1 MNPEAIV
8 RYNSQMIHDL
18 QRDENEI
25 AELLLDRALRE
36 SIASIYMVNRK
47 NFVLAERLIG
57 EEIYRAI
64 LVDADRM
71 TKLWEADHEQ
81 S

>member
-8 RYNSQMIHDL
+8 RYNAQMIHDL
-18 QRDENEI
+18 ERDENEI
-25 AELLLDRALRE
+25 AELLLDRELRE

-47 NFVLAERLIG
+47 KFLQGDRLIM

-71 TKLWEADHEQ
+71 TKLWVDEHE
-81 S
+81 

>member
-8 RYNSQMIHDL
+8 RHQSQLIHDL

-25 AELLLDRALRE
+25 AELLLDRDLRE

-47 NFVLAERLIG
+47 NFHLMERLIG
-57 EEIYRAI
+57 EEIYKAI

-71 TKLWEADHEQ
+71 TKLWVDDHD
-81 S
+81 

>member
-1 MNPEAIV
+1 MNPELIV
-8 RYNSQMIHDL
+8 KYQSQLIHDL

-25 AELLLDRALRE
+25 AELLKDRALRE

-47 NFVLAERLIG
+47 NWHLMERLIG
-57 EEIYRAI
+57 EEIYKAI
-64 LVDADRM
+64 IDDAARM
-71 TKLWEADHEQ
+71 TALWVEDHE

>member
-8 RYNSQMIHDL
+8 RYNSQLIHDL

-36 SIASIYMVNRK
+36 SIASIYIVNRK
-47 NFVLAERLIG
+47 NFHLMERLIG
-57 EEIYRAI
+57 EEIYKAI

-71 TKLWEADHEQ
+71 TKLWEEDHD
-81 S
+81 

>member
-8 RYNSQMIHDL
+8 SYQSQLIHDL

-25 AELLLDRALRE
+25 AALLEDRALRE

-47 NFVLAERLIG
+47 NWHLAERLIG
-57 EEIYRAI
+57 EEIYKAI
-64 LVDADRM
+64 LDDAARM
-71 TKLWEADHEQ
+71 TQLWIEDHE
-81 S
+81 